1 MNRLTIVALL
11 SLISLFDP
19 ALGQINKNKAV
30 PEDAVEHFDKPDSTV
45 VVYPNGDIYQAGK
58 FKRFWF
64 GNNYREEWVTPIE
77 IPLFD
82 FRNENGKMK
91 IIKQGGNFQTTTLR
105 LEDEAGKEWVLRSVD
120 KNASDRIPE
129 NIRTGMAEDIVQDQ
143 MSASNPYGALAIPGI
158 ADAAGIYHTNPRLVY
173 LDRKNLPDGFSEKWE
188 GIYLFEERPDGN
200 REDIASFGYS
210 EKIVST
216 PKMIEKVTEKID
228 SRVDQK
234 LFLKSRLVDMLISD
248 WDRYEDQWRWASFE
262 ENG

>member
-158 ADAAGIYHTNPRLVY
+158 ADAAGIYHTNPRLV
-173 LDRKNLPDGFSEKWE
+173 
-188 GIYLFEERPDGN
+188 
-200 REDIASFGYS
+200 
-210 EKIVST
+210 
-216 PKMIEKVTEKID
+216 
-228 SRVDQK
+228 
-234 LFLKSRLVDMLISD
+234 
-248 WDRYEDQWRWASFE
+248 
-262 ENG
+262 